1 MAVWPKKKAAFW
13 IGLLAMILVYCLYYL
28 YFIYGLSR
36 EVSLRAMHVLKFL
49 FVLIAYGVGMLGLRR
64 NLSSGLIQLWNLIY
78 AVCLLLLV
86 LLGGYDWLFGRAPLA
101 IRGIADNIEELLVS
115 PILYVVISIVSYR
128 KGL

>member
-13 IGLLAMILVYCLYYL
+13 IGLLVMILIYCLYYL

-36 EVSLRAMHVLKFL
+36 EVSLRTMHLLKFL
-49 FVLIAYGVGMLGLRR
+49 FVLMAYGAGLLGLRR
-64 NLSSGLIQLWNLIY
+64 SVSPGLVQLWRLVY
-78 AVCLLLLV
+78 AACLLLLV
-86 LLGGYDWLFGRAPLA
+86 LLGLYDWFFARAPLSV
-101 IRGIADNIEELLVS
+101 RGIADNIQELLVS